1 LDPELRSFL
10 EAMELRTNAKMEAME
25 LRLTNKIDDVD
36 AKAEEARNEAAAARS
51 EAHEE
56 AAATRAALE
65 EAAATRAA
73 LEAKIDAAASENR
86 ALHEHTWEKI
96 KAMGEGL
103 STDQREE
110 TRRIVADRERAL
122 MDQHILPLRASA
134 ANHESRLKAVEGR

>member
-1 LDPELRSFL
+1 MDPELRSFL
-10 EAMELRTNAKMEAME
+10 EAMEQRTNAKMEAME
-25 LRLTNKIDDVD
+25 LRLTNKIDAVD
-36 AKAEEARNEAAAARS
+36 AKAEEARSEAAAARS

-65 EAAATRAA
+65 
-73 LEAKIDAAASENR
+73 AKIDEAGTENR

-96 KAMGEGL
+96 NAMGEGL

-110 TRRIVADRERAL
+110 TCRIVADRERAL

-134 ANHESRLKAVEGR
+134 TNHEQRMQAVEGC

>member
-1 LDPELRSFL
+1 MDPELRSFL

-51 EAHEE
+51 EAH
-56 AAATRAALE
+56 E

-134 ANHESRLKAVEGR
+134 ANHEKRMKAVEGR

>member
-1 LDPELRSFL
+1 MDPELRSFL
-10 EAMELRTNAKMEAME
+10 EAMELRTNAKMEALE
-25 LRLTNKIDDVD
+25 LRLTNKIDAVD
-36 AKAEEARNEAAAARS
+36 AKAEEARN
-51 EAHEE
+51 
-56 AAATRAALE
+56 

-73 LEAKIDAAASENR
+73 LEAKIDAVATENR